1 MKAVLYATWV
11 KGFRGFG
18 GRVCPFFVPNPEEDL
33 YVWFGKVGVI
43 VATVIAPAVAFV
55 GYVFGMF
62 GLVHSWN
69 FLGAVAAV
77 IFALGAVLTGVG
89 VWFSPAD
96 GLVFTPSDG
105 AKEADEEPTVP
116 LMYVEPESTIPLP
129 ASWL

>member
-1 MKAVLYATWV
+1 MLPGLKGLGVLA
-11 KGFRGFG
+11 GACAR
-18 GRVCPFFVPNPEEDL
+18 FFAPNPEEEL
-33 YVWFGKVGVI
+33 YVWCGKVGVI

-62 GLVHSWN
+62 GFIHSWN

-77 IFALGAVLTGVG
+77 IFALGAVLLGVG
-89 VWFSPAD
+89 AWFSPAD
-96 GLVFTPSDG
+96 GLVFMPSDG

-116 LMYVEPESTIPLP
+116 LMYVEPDSTIPLP

>member
-1 MKAVLYATWV
+1 MLPGLNGLGVLAG
-11 KGFRGFG
+11 KCAR
-18 GRVCPFFVPNPEEDL
+18 FFVPNPEEDL
-33 YVWFGKVGVI
+33 YVWCGKVGVI
-43 VATVIAPAVAFV
+43 TATVIAPAVAFV
-55 GYVFGMF
+55 GRVFGLF

-77 IFALGAVLTGVG
+77 VFVLGAILTGIG

-105 AKEADEEPTVP
+105 AKEADEELTVP
-116 LMYVEPESTIPLP
+116 LLYVEPDSTIPLP

>member
-1 MKAVLYATWV
+1 MLPGV
-11 KGFRGFG
+11 KGLGVLAGACAR
-18 GRVCPFFVPNPEEDL
+18 FFVPNPEEDL
-33 YVWFGKVGVI
+33 YIWCGKVGVI

-55 GYVFGMF
+55 GYVFGLC

-69 FLGAVAAV
+69 FLGAVAAA

-96 GLVFTPSDG
+96 GIVFTPPDG

-116 LMYVEPESTIPLP
+116 LIYVEPDSTIPLP

>member
-1 MKAVLYATWV
+1 MLPGLKGLGVLA
-11 KGFRGFG
+11 GACAR
-18 GRVCPFFVPNPEEDL
+18 FFVPNPEEEL
-33 YVWFGKVGVI
+33 YVWCGKVGVI

-62 GLVHSWN
+62 GFIHSWN

-77 IFALGAVLTGVG
+77 IFALGAVLLGVG
-89 VWFSPAD
+89 AWFRPAD
-96 GLVFTPSDG
+96 GLVFMPSDG

-116 LMYVEPESTIPLP
+116 LMYVEPDSTIPLP

>member
-1 MKAVLYATWV
+1 MLPGLNGLGALA
-11 KGFRGFG
+11 GA
-18 GRVCPFFVPNPEEDL
+18 CAHFFVPNPEEDL
-33 YVWFGKVGVI
+33 YVWCGKVGV
-43 VATVIAPAVAFV
+43 VAATVIAPAVAFA

-105 AKEADEEPTVP
+105 AKEFDEEPTVP
-116 LMYVEPESTIPLP
+116 LIYVEPDSTIPLP

>member
-1 MKAVLYATWV
+1 MLPGLKGLGVLA
-11 KGFRGFG
+11 GACAR
-18 GRVCPFFVPNPEEDL
+18 FFVPSPEEDL
-33 YVWFGKVGVI
+33 YVWCGKVGVI
-43 VATVIAPAVAFV
+43 AATVIAPAVAFV

-69 FLGAVAAV
+69 FLGAVAVV

-96 GLVFTPSDG
+96 GFVFTPSDG
-105 AKEADEEPTVP
+105 AKEADEEPTAP
-116 LMYVEPESTIPLP
+116 LMYVEPDSTIPLP